1 MNNDGSKGGKWSA
14 LPYTSMEEALSFI
27 QTLRTAASE
36 CQHEP
41 VAIDSTDH
49 RHPLAVHPICRRCC
63 QEIEW
68 RASISRFVAKTE
80 DPYKPGAPCTVNASG
95 DMALMCEARPFF
107 NAPCVIVK
115 RTKAGLI
122 QVALAVDL
130 RRTYS
135 FPQRN
140 VDL

>member
-1 MNNDGSKGGKWSA
+1 MNDDGSKGGKWSA

-27 QTLRTAASE
+27 QTLRTVASE
-36 CQHEP
+36 G
-41 VAIDSTDH
+41 
-49 RHPLAVHPICRRCC
+49 
-63 QEIEW
+63 

-80 DPYKPGAPCTVNASG
+80 DPYKPGTPCTVNASG

-107 NAPCVIVK
+107 NVPCVIVK